1 MTEMNLTVLKIA
13 ILSVVIVL
21 EAVGT
26 ECLAAERT
34 RGPIKGAEES
44 CSRYSLPSSVLEK
57 PFRFAGEIVP
67 LRRRDVRTR
76 ILSQV
81 NFLLLDARSVLTLW
95 LTEKQRQ
102 AWIFEEVFEK
112 QHIPK
117 EFALFAPIVG
127 GLGAS
132 STRGAGVGIWSLGK
146 PCDAA
151 SGVEMAS
158 DKWHDD
164 RMDVELSTRC
174 FAAAIKSVRKDLGTE
189 SWLLAAAAYATST
202 KTVQEA
208 MKRWN
213 ATSYW
218 DLPLPDDAEKV
229 VVRWIALGIINSHR
243 EEYGLRFRP
252 STPYT
257 YDQVTGLILAKD
269 LPLAEIARMTGVPA
283 RVILELN
290 PKIRPSVGS
299 FPAKSDGKSQV
310 HTIAAPKGKGDLLV
324 EQLKKE
330 GYLAGASK
338 R

>member
-1 MTEMNLTVLKIA
+1 MNLTVLKIA
-13 ILSVVIVL
+13 ILSMVMVL
-21 EAVGT
+21 EATGT
-26 ECLAAERT
+26 EVRAAEKAK
-34 RGPIKGAEES
+34 GPVKGSEEI
-44 CSRYSLPSSVLEK
+44 CSRYSLPSSILDK

-95 LTEKQRQ
+95 LTERQRR

-127 GLGAS
+127 GLGQS
-132 STRGAGVGIWSLGK
+132 PTRGAGVGIWSLEK
-146 PCDAA
+146 PCDSA

-174 FAAAIKSVRKDLGTE
+174 FAATIKSIKKDLGTE

-202 KTVQEA
+202 KTVQEM
-208 MKRWN
+208 MKQWN
-213 ATSYW
+213 TGFYW
-218 DLPLPDDAEKV
+218 DLPLPEDAEKV
-229 VVRWIALGIINSHR
+229 VVRWIALGIISSHR

-252 STPYT
+252 PAPYT
-257 YDQVTGLILAKD
+257 YDQVTGIVLAKD
-269 LPLAEIARMTGVPA
+269 LPIAEIAKMTGVPA

-299 FPAKSDGKSQV
+299 FPAKVDGKSPL
-310 HTIAAPKGKGDLLV
+310 HTIAAPKGKGDRLV
-324 EQLKKE
+324 EQLRKE
-330 GYLAGASK
+330 GYLAAASK